1 MRAVVAAVLVQIG
14 LLTAPDP
21 AQMETAPDLGYLPVP
36 HGLSLPEGVA
46 MGAAT
51 AVALNSQGHLIVFNR
66 GEHPLIEFDR
76 DGRFVRAMGEG
87 LYVRPHGMRVDAAD
101 NIWTTDVNA
110 HTVTKMSPEGQVLM
124 TLGVRGQSGE
134 WDETAGTRLLNQ
146 PNDVAVA
153 ASGDL
158 FVMQGHGRGQ
168 SRILKFDRTGKFL
181 KSWGG
186 NGAGP
191 GQFDTGHS
199 IAIDAKGLVYAADRQ
214 NRRVQIFDQDGTYL
228 REWKFRG
235 LPCGLYIDPA
245 GQMYLVTGFSGQIL
259 KLDPSGQ
266 AVAATGKP
274 GKGLGEFGEA
284 HYMSFGANGE
294 IYVADT
300 VNAALHKFV
309 RK

>member
-46 MGAAT
+46 LGAAT
-51 AVALNSQGHLIVFNR
+51 AVAINSRGHLVVFNR
-66 GEHPLIEFDR
+66 GNSPLIEFDR

-87 LYVRPHGMRVDAAD
+87 LYVRPHGMRIDAGD

-110 HTVTKMSPEGQVLM
+110 HVVLKMSPEGQVLM

-134 WDETAGTRLLNQ
+134 WDEAAGQRLLNQ

-153 ASGDL
+153 ASGDV

-168 SRILKFDRTGKFL
+168 SRILKFDRTGRFL

-199 IAIDAKGLVYAADRQ
+199 VAIDARGLVYAADRQ
-214 NRRVQIFDQDGTYL
+214 NRRVQVFDQDGTYL

-235 LPCGLYIDPA
+235 LPCGLYISP
-245 GQMYLVTGFSGQIL
+245 GGEMYLVTGFSGQIL
-259 KLDPSGQ
+259 KLDADGR
-266 AVAATGKP
+266 AVAATGQP
-274 GKGLGEFGEA
+274 GKGPGEFGEA

>member
-36 HGLSLPEGVA
+36 HALGLPAGVA
-46 MGAAT
+46 MGAPT
-51 AVALNSQGHLIVFNR
+51 AVALNSMGHLVVFNR

-87 LYVRPHGMRVDAAD
+87 LYVRPHGMRIDAGD

-110 HTVTKMSPEGQVLM
+110 HVVLKMSPEGEVLM

-134 WDETAGTRLLNQ
+134 WDEAAGQRLLNQ

-153 ASGDL
+153 ASGDV

-186 NGAGP
+186 NGTGP

-199 IAIDAKGLVYAADRQ
+199 VAIDARGLVYAADRQ

-235 LPCGLYIDPA
+235 LPCGLYISP
-245 GQMYLVTGFSGQIL
+245 GGEMYLVTGFSGQIL
-259 KLDPSGQ
+259 KLDAGGR
-266 AVAATGKP
+266 AIAATGQP

-284 HYMSFGANGE
+284 HYLSFGPNGE

>member
-21 AQMETAPDLGYLPVP
+21 AQMETAPDLGHVPVP
-36 HGLSLPEGVA
+36 HALSLPAGVA
-46 MGAAT
+46 MGAPT
-51 AVALNSQGHLIVFNR
+51 AVALNSRGHLVVFNR

-87 LYVRPHGMRVDAAD
+87 LYARPHGMRIDAGD

-110 HTVTKMSPEGQVLM
+110 HIVLKMSPEGEVLM

-134 WDETAGTRLLNQ
+134 WDEAAGQRLLNQ
-146 PNDVAVA
+146 PNDVAIA
-153 ASGDL
+153 ASGDV

-168 SRILKFDRTGKFL
+168 SRILKFDRTGRFL
-181 KSWGG
+181 TSWGG
-186 NGAGP
+186 NGTGP

-199 IAIDAKGLVYAADRQ
+199 VAIDARGLVYAADRQ

-235 LPCGLYIDPA
+235 LPCGLYIDPG

-259 KLDPSGQ
+259 KLDADGR
-266 AVAATGKP
+266 AAAATGQP